1 MALSEKLLDDM
12 KTAMKERDELKVSTL
27 RLARSTIKNTEIEKG
42 RALTDDEI
50 MEALARESK
59 RRREAIEEYQRAGR
73 MELADKE
80 RRELVILSEYLPEQL
95 GEAEIEKAVAETV
108 AELGAAGMK
117 DKGRVMSAIMPRL
130 RGRADGKLVNQAVD
144 KVLQS

>member
-80 RRELVILSEYLPEQL
+80 QRELVILSEYLPEQL
-95 GEAEIEKAVAETV
+95 GEAEIEKAVVETV
-108 AELGAAGMK
+108 AELGAVGMK

>member
-12 KTAMKERDELKVSTL
+12 KTAMKARDELKVSTL

-80 RRELVILSEYLPEQL
+80 QRELVILSEYLPEQL
-95 GEAEIEKAVAETV
+95 GEAEIEKAVVETV
-108 AELGAAGMK
+108 AELGAVGMK